1 MENILNMK
9 NNDKPVIIL
18 ASRSPRRQEIF
29 KRLGLP
35 YIVKPCG
42 IDESTDHIDIE
53 DAVTELAERKLD
65 HAVEENL
72 KAAESWIFA
81 ADTLVFS
88 DYKMLGQ
95 PGTEEEAFDYIKKLS
110 GKSHDV
116 VTGLALYSREK
127 DKKYIDMDRTSVIFP
142 ELSNEIIKWYIS
154 TGEWKGAA
162 GGYRI
167 QEKGGCLA
175 DRIEG
180 SYSNVMGLPIRRF
193 FCMLLNAGYPVK
205 K

>member
-1 MENILNMK
+1 MIK
-9 NNDKPVIIL
+9 SDKPVIIL
-18 ASRSPRRQEIF
+18 ASKSPRRQEIF
-29 KRLGLP
+29 KRLELP
-35 YIVKPCG
+35 CIIKPCN
-42 IDESTDHIDIE
+42 IDETTDHTDIKE
-53 DAVTELAERKLD
+53 AVLELAERKLD
-65 HAVEENL
+65 HAVQENL
-72 KAAESWIFA
+72 NAAEKWIFA

-88 DYKMLGQ
+88 DQKMLGQ
-95 PGTEEEAFDYIKKLS
+95 PGTEDEAFDFIKKLS

-116 VTGLALYSREK
+116 VTGIALYSREK

-167 QEKGGCLA
+167 QEKGGCLVES
-175 DRIEG
+175 IEG

-193 FCMLLNAGYPVK
+193 FCMMLSAGYPVNK
-205 K
+205 

>member
-1 MENILNMK
+1 MIK
-9 NNDKPVIIL
+9 SDKPVIIL
-18 ASRSPRRQEIF
+18 ASKSPRRQEIF
-29 KRLGLP
+29 KSLDIP
-35 YIVKPCG
+35 FIVKPSDV
-42 IDESTDHIDIE
+42 DESIEHSDIE
-53 DAVTELAERKLD
+53 TAVLELAEKKLD
-65 HAVEENL
+65 HALQENRNSP
-72 KAAESWIFA
+72 ENWIFS
-81 ADTLVFS
+81 ADTLVYS
-88 DYKMLGQ
+88 ENQLLGK
-95 PGTEEEAFDYIKKLS
+95 PGSADEAFSFIKKLS

-167 QEKGGCLA
+167 QEKGGCLVES
-175 DRIEG
+175 IEG

-193 FCMLLNAGYPVK
+193 FCMMLSAGYPVNK
-205 K
+205 